1 MSVGVIQY
9 QGAGPGAGAAM
20 QIRQYRCGD
29 AGAAFQVRRYG
40 FPEYSI
46 HIKMGA
52 PHWPQ
57 TTRSALF

>member
-52 PHWPQ
+52 PHWP
-57 TTRSALF
+57 